1 MNKLYRLSITRGT
14 EYENYLISGCKINC
28 MLGKDFHLQSFY
40 DYNEV
45 IEYLDTNFILIGAEK
60 NYNYYIRKD

>member
-1 MNKLYRLSITRGT
+1 MNKLYRLSITSGT
-14 EYENYLISGCKINC
+14 EYENYMVSDCI
-28 MLGKDFHLQSFY
+28 LGKDFFLESFY

-45 IEYLDTNFILIGAEK
+45 IEYLDTNFTLMGKGK

>member
-1 MNKLYRLSITRGT
+1 MNKLYRLSITSGT
-14 EYENYLISGCKINC
+14 EYENYLISDCI
-28 MLGKDFHLQSFY
+28 LGKDFHLQSFY

>member
-1 MNKLYRLSITRGT
+1 MNKLYRLSITSGT
-14 EYENYLISGCKINC
+14 EYGNYLISDC

-45 IEYLDTNFILIGAEK
+45 IEYLDTNFILIGEGK